1 MDFDKEFEKIR
12 PYNDSE
18 VKQGIDKLIS
28 LKEFTQV
35 SKYLFPDVEIE
46 RVIGFLKKID
56 TINDFQKIISSRFLQ
71 GIVKSTITEISSTG
85 VDSVKN
91 EGHLFIANHRDIVL
105 DAALMQAILLNK
117 DIPTTEIT
125 VGDNLTANP
134 FFKEMGKLNKMF
146 TLYRGGGK
154 IQMYKNAILHSKYIH
169 RLVRERNTS
178 LWIAQR
184 DGRTKDGNDK
194 TQQGL
199 LKMLLGD
206 RRDIIPAIK
215 ELDIVPVSTSYE
227 LEPCFKEKINEL
239 YISKYKEYVK
249 EENEDMNSIV
259 TGMFGQKGRV
269 HIAFGTPINDTI
281 KDIDDKELTNN
292 EIIEIFINEID
303 KQIYNNYKL
312 WPNNYIAWD
321 ILNNTNKYKDKYT
334 KAEKATFESYIDK
347 TIKEIEGNKSEI
359 LEIALGIYANPI
371 NNSNLSK

>member
-18 VKQGIDKLIS
+18 VKQGIERLMA
-28 LKEFTQV
+28 LKEFAKI
-35 SKYLFPDVEIE
+35 SKYLFPDVDLE
-46 RVIGFLKKID
+46 RVKGFLKKID
-56 TINDFQKIISSRFLQ
+56 TIAEFQKIISNRFLQ
-71 GIVKSTITEISSTG
+71 GIVKTTITEITSTG

-105 DAALMQAILLNK
+105 DAALMQAILLSK

-125 VGDNLTANP
+125 VGDNLTVNP

-206 RRDIIPAIK
+206 RRDVAPAIK
-215 ELDIVPVSTSYE
+215 ELDIVPVSISYE

-239 YISKYKEYVK
+239 YISKHREYVK
-249 EENEDMNSIV
+249 EENEDMNSVV

-269 HIAFGTPINDTI
+269 HIAFGTPINNTI
-281 KDIDDKELTNN
+281 KSVDEGNLTNN
-292 EIIEIFINEID
+292 EIVDVFVTEID
-303 KQIYNNYKL
+303 KQIYNSYRL

-321 ILNNTNKYKDKYT
+321 MLNNSSKFQDKYT
-334 KAEKATFESYIDK
+334 EKEKQEFESYVNKNISDID
-347 TIKEIEGNKSEI
+347 GNKSEI

-371 NNSNLSK
+371 NNKNI